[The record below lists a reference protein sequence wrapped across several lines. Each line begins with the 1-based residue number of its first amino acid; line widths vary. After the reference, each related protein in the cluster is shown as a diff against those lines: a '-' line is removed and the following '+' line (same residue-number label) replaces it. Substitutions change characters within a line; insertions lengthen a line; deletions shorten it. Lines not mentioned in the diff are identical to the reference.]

1 MTSVVELV
9 PLSKLR
15 EYPENP
21 KAPLGA
27 AYKKALDTSLEEF
40 EFKGAL
46 SLTPRCDEEH
56 APLLAHKY
64 GADGCFIVADGN
76 KRLDRIAAAGYRW
89 VLALPGQHSSTGGL
103 EGFLD
108 ALATAGTAPVDH
120 YRSKVRAGEKVALGF
135 VYADLNTPTQLKK
148 FALTFD
154 RARAKYDEEIV
165 QRQLRELLDEGEERK
180 VLLNLATV
188 KLSTVSDVIEQERK
202 EAAAS
207 VPGTKTAE
215 QVAAER
221 KILRA
226 QQREMI
232 GPFFLTQEQ
241 HAKYLVLMK
250 AVRGTVP
257 PWVLPILEMALA
269 MKSGVEDDL
278 LFGHAIER
286 AYAIHQQELGR

>member
-9 PLSKLR
+9 PLSELR
-15 EYPENP
+15 EYPDNP

-46 SLTPRCDEEH
+46 ALTPRCDEEH
-56 APLLAHKY
+56 APLLARKY

-89 VLALPGQHSSTGGL
+89 VLVLPGQHSDAEGWS
-103 EGFLD
+103 GFLND
-108 ALATAGTAPVDH
+108 VATAAPSALEEG
-120 YRSKVRAGEKVALGF
+120 RRKVRSGEKVAVGF
-135 VYADLNTPTQLKK
+135 VYSDLDTPTRLKK

-165 QRQLRELLDEGEERK
+165 QRQLRELLDDGEERE
-180 VLLNLATV
+180 VVLNLAAV
-188 KLSTVSDVIEQERK
+188 KLATVAEVVAQERE

-207 VPGTKTAE
+207 MPGVKPLD
-215 QVAAER
+215 QIVAER
-221 KILRA
+221 KALRA
-226 QQREMI
+226 QQRQLI
-232 GPFFLTQEQ
+232 GPFYITQEQ
-241 HAKYLVLMK
+241 YGKYLVLMK
-250 AVRGTVP
+250 NVEGTVP
-257 PWVLPILEMALA
+257 ERVLHILEEANRPA
-269 MKSGVEDDL
+269 AGVKDDL

-286 AYAIHQQELGR
+286 AYAIHMQDLER